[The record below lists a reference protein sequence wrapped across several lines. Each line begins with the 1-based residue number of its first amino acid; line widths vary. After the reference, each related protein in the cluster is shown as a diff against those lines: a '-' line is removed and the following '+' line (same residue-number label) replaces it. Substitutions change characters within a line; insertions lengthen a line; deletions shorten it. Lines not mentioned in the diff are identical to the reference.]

1 MSIASR
7 RSLRIFSANR
17 VLCLRSLSS
26 TTNTRTTSDA
36 PSTSFGYYLSSFAEE
51 CPCSYHAALS
61 DCERT
66 DQLKSQ
72 KARSTRQ
79 QGSTLVLNDDQQ
91 FLLACESPVHASS
104 HGSKSSTHQQGSTL
118 VLNDDQQFLLACE
131 SPVHASSHGSKTS
144 SAANSPAASSVDV
157 YKYLANEAP
166 SELYPSRHQQHQFVK
181 KMQKIQPISGQ
192 DIDTQPLP
200 RSLLTATFDARAV
213 VITEPD
219 HPFKIV
225 AVNDAWTGLCGF
237 TQKEAE
243 GKSLKD
249 LIQGPDT
256 DTSALGAMVE
266 ELMTGYEARAIT
278 TNYTKAGRPFQNMLR
293 VGHTNDKYLV
303 GVLREMAP
311 AETTSVDLTT
321 AGTDVVQDRAF
332 A

>member
-7 RSLRIFSANR
+7 RSLRIFGANR

-26 TTNTRTTSDA
+26 TTTRTTSDA

-72 KARSTRQ
+72 KARSTQQ

-104 HGSKSSTHQQGSTL
+104 
-118 VLNDDQQFLLACE
+118 
-131 SPVHASSHGSKTS
+131 SHGSKTS
-144 SAANSPAASSVDV
+144 SANPSPAASSVDV

-181 KMQKIQPISGQ
+181 NLQKIQPISGQ

-219 HPFKIV
+219 HPFTIV

-237 TQKEAE
+237 TKKEAE

-256 DTSALGAMVE
+256 DTSALRAMVE

-293 VGHTNDKYLV
+293 VGRMTNDKYLV

-311 AETTSVDLTT
+311 AETTSVDLAT

>member
-72 KARSTRQ
+72 KARSTR
-79 QGSTLVLNDDQQ
+79 
-91 FLLACESPVHASS
+91 
-104 HGSKSSTHQQGSTL
+104 QQGSTL

-256 DTSALGAMVE
+256 DTSALRAMVE

-311 AETTSVDLTT
+311 AETTSVDLVT

>member
-1 MSIASR
+1 MRTKQTAGSANPKLFNQRMSSSIMSIASR
-7 RSLRIFSANR
+7 RSLRIFGANR
-17 VLCLRSLSS
+17 VLCLRPLSS
-26 TTNTRTTSDA
+26 TTTRTTTDA

-61 DCERT
+61 DC
-66 DQLKSQ
+66 DQLKTQ
-72 KARSTRQ
+72 KARSAHQ
-79 QGSTLVLNDDQQ
+79 QGSALVLNDDQQ
-91 FLLACESPVHASS
+91 FLLACESPVHASGFDS
-104 HGSKSSTHQQGSTL
+104 AEDT
-118 VLNDDQQFLLACE
+118 E
-131 SPVHASSHGSKTS
+131 GSKTS
-144 SAANSPAASSVDV
+144 SPAASSADF
-157 YKYLANEAP
+157 YRYLAKEAP

-181 KMQKIQPISGQ
+181 KLQKIQPISGQ

-200 RSLLTATFDARAV
+200 PSLLTATFDARAV

-225 AVNDAWTGLCGF
+225 CVNDAWTGLCGF
-237 TQKEAE
+237 TPKEAE

-256 DTSALGAMVE
+256 DTSSLREMVE
-266 ELMTGYEARAIT
+266 ELMTGYEAKAIT

-293 VGHTNDKYLV
+293 VGRMTNDKYLV
-303 GVLREMAP
+303 GVLREMTP
-311 AETTSVDLTT
+311 PETTSIDLAA

>member
-7 RSLRIFSANR
+7 RSLRIFGANR
-17 VLCLRSLSS
+17 VLCLRPLSS
-26 TTNTRTTSDA
+26 TTTRTTTDA

-61 DCERT
+61 DC
-66 DQLKSQ
+66 DQLKTQ
-72 KARSTRQ
+72 KARSIHQ
-79 QGSTLVLNDDQQ
+79 QGSTLVLSDDQQ
-91 FLLACESPVHASS
+91 FLLACESPVHASGFDS
-104 HGSKSSTHQQGSTL
+104 AEDTEGSK
-118 VLNDDQQFLLACE
+118 
-131 SPVHASSHGSKTS
+131 ASS
-144 SAANSPAASSVDV
+144 ANPSQAASSVHF

-181 KMQKIQPISGQ
+181 NLQKIQPISGQ

-200 RSLLTATFDARAV
+200 PSLLTATFDARAV
-213 VITEPD
+213 VITELD

-225 AVNDAWTGLCGF
+225 CVNDAWTGLCGF
-237 TQKEAE
+237 TPKEAE

-256 DTSALGAMVE
+256 DTSALREMVE
-266 ELMTGYEARAIT
+266 ELMTGYEAKAIT

-293 VGHTNDKYLV
+293 VGRMADDKYLV
-303 GVLREMAP
+303 GVLREMTP
-311 AETTSVDLTT
+311 PETKSIDLAA

-332 A
+332 AY

>member
-7 RSLRIFSANR
+7 RSLRIFGANR
-17 VLCLRSLSS
+17 VLCPRSLSS
-26 TTNTRTTSDA
+26 TRTTARTTSDA

-72 KARSTRQ
+72 KARST
-79 QGSTLVLNDDQQ
+79 
-91 FLLACESPVHASS
+91 
-104 HGSKSSTHQQGSTL
+104 HQQGSTL

-131 SPVHASSHGSKTS
+131 SPVHASGSDPAEDAEGSKTS
-144 SAANSPAASSVDV
+144 SPAASSVDV